1 MSTGKLPSRIVFSTN
16 LECSAAML
24 QCGVHKCPRSCHYR
38 SDHSKMNCDKIVDA
52 KCLKGHGQ
60 KRKCYEAQP
69 SRCKLCELE
78 DQRDDR
84 ILERDMQLQDKRL
97 RDQVKHDIGIA
108 DLEMQIEKIREEL
121 EDKKM
126 AQERARAL
134 EQKKRDLD
142 AARRQAIQPLQ
153 QDSEKTAQDT
163 RPSPSTSV
171 SASDNDPNVTRQPGT
186 HGRTTFNTSSGIL
199 APTALN
205 KSISEFEWE
214 RQKRVEGASDGAIDD
229 LMLLTG
235 LEDVK
240 MKMLDIK
247 AKIETV
253 ARQGIDMKKERM
265 GMVML
270 GNPGT
275 GMLYGSHQ
283 LYY

>member
-1 MSTGKLPSRIVFSTN
+1 MSLGKPPDCIVFSAN
-16 LECSAAML
+16 LECSGVML
-24 QCGVHKCPRSCHYR
+24 KCGVHKCPRTCHYR
-38 SDHSKMNCDKIVDA
+38 SDHSRMNCDKIVDA
-52 KCLKGHGQ
+52 KCLKGHVQ
-60 KRKCYEAQP
+60 KRICYEAQP
-69 SRCKLCELE
+69 SKCKLCEVE
-78 DQRDDR
+78 DKRDDR

-97 RDQVKHDIGIA
+97 RDQVKHGMDIA
-108 DLEMQIEKIREEL
+108 DLEMQIQKIREES
-121 EDKKM
+121 EDKKT

-142 AARRQAIQPLQ
+142 AARRQATQSLQ
-153 QDSEKTAQDT
+153 QGSQKTAQAT
-163 RPSPSTSV
+163 RPPQSTTA
-171 SASDNDPNVTRQPGT
+171 SASSNNGNVPRQPGT
-186 HGRTTFNTSSGIL
+186 HGRTTSNTSSSVSIS
-199 APTALN
+199 TASN
-205 KSISEFEWE
+205 KSVSELEWA
-214 RQKRVEGASDGAIDD
+214 RQKRVEGASNGAIDE

-275 GMLYGSHQ
+275 GMLR
-283 LYY
+283 